1 MTDKPSRKS
10 HLTRAATVKNDE
22 FYTQLV
28 DIENE
33 MKLTE
38 KKLRS
43 LNPCP
48 AGLDWYLAQEETDL
62 QAICFALID
71 EDLSGWANWVLN
83 RLMNKFQRI
92 SFAIY
97 AADLV
102 IHIFEAE
109 YPKDSRPRDALRAAK
124 RYLKKPTDEN
134 KKAATVAAAAARA
147 AARDADAYFDDA
159 VVGVANAAANA
170 ASAAYYVTKP
180 HYALG
185 YITDKKSLQ
194 LEIINYGL
202 KILAEKKKKKRRS
215 V

>member
-1 MTDKPSRKS
+1 
-10 HLTRAATVKNDE
+10 
-22 FYTQLV
+22 
-28 DIENE
+28 

-43 LNPCP
+43 LNPCRD
-48 AGLDWYLAQEETDL
+48 GLDWYLAQEETDL

-71 EDLSGWANWVLN
+71 QSLSGWANWVLS

-97 AADLV
+97 AAEQV

-134 KKAATVAAAAARA
+134 KKAAAVAATAARDSAREADDASDGYAAAAAA
-147 AARDADAYFDDA
+147 AAAY
-159 VVGVANAAANA
+159 
-170 ASAAYYVTKP
+170 SVTKP

-194 LEIINYGL
+194 LKIINYGL
-202 KILAEKKKKKRRS
+202 KILTEKKKGKI
-215 V
+215 